1 MKLIPPAA
9 LQTWVAGLKVVVSR
23 CETCQKMLALR
34 HLSARKAGIRMR
46 DSWFCSSRCFRL
58 AAEQEVVR
66 LLKPA
71 KRPAAHVERMPLGLD
86 LVGHGL
92 LTIEQLKK
100 ATDEQKITGEEIGE
114 LLVRQGSVTE
124 KQVTAIRAMEWGCP
138 VFTVPKQ
145 ATRIGIHIP
154 TTLIQLY
161 SMIPVH
167 YVLRTNLLLVG
178 FVHSVEYELLY
189 AIEQM
194 TGCETKPCFLT
205 PADFRIQMRHREQ
218 VLAEAADAEDNPPRE
233 MKFENLQSP
242 AEIAR
247 ILCTSAV
254 EIEAEEAFIGRCRE
268 YLWGRL
274 KSGAATVDLLF
285 KAE

>member
-1 MKLIPPAA
+1 MKLIPPIAMRT
-9 LQTWVAGLKVVVSR
+9 LVAGLKVVVSR
-23 CETCQKMLALR
+23 CEGCQKMLALR
-34 HLSARKAGIRMR
+34 QLSARKAGIRMH

-71 KRPAAHVERMPLGLD
+71 KRPAAYVERMPLGLD

-100 ATDEQKITGEEIGE
+100 ATDEQKITGGEIGE

-124 KQVTAIRAMEWGCP
+124 KQVTAVRAAEWGYP

-145 ATRIGIHIP
+145 ATRMGIHIP
-154 TTLIQLY
+154 TTLVRLH

-167 YVLRTNLLLVG
+167 YVVKTNLLLVG

-189 AIEQM
+189 AIEQV

-205 PADFRIQMRHREQ
+205 PADFQIQMRYREE
-218 VLAEAADAEDNPPRE
+218 VLAEAKDNPPRE
-233 MKFENLQSP
+233 IKFENVQSP

-247 ILCTSAV
+247 ILCVSGV

-274 KSGAATVDLLF
+274 KSGATTVDLLF

>member
-1 MKLIPPAA
+1 M
-9 LQTWVAGLKVVVSR
+9 
-23 CETCQKMLALR
+23 
-34 HLSARKAGIRMR
+34 H

-71 KRPAAHVERMPLGLD
+71 KRPAARVERMPLGLD

-100 ATDEQKITGEEIGE
+100 ATDEQKIAGGEISE
-114 LLVRQGSVTE
+114 LLVRQGGVTE
-124 KQVTAIRAMEWGCP
+124 KQVTAIRAAEWGCP

-145 ATRIGIHIP
+145 SARIEIQVP
-154 TTLIQLY
+154 TALMRLH
-161 SMIPVH
+161 SVVPVH
-167 YVLRTNLLLVG
+167 YVVRTNLLLLG
-178 FVHSVEYELLY
+178 FVHNVEYELLY

-205 PADFRIQMRHREQ
+205 PSDFRIQMRNREEM
-218 VLAEAADAEDNPPRE
+218 LREAKDNPPRE
-233 MKFENLQSP
+233 IEFEKLQSP

-247 ILCTSAV
+247 VLCVSGV
-254 EIEAEEAFIGRCRE
+254 EIEAEEALIGRCRE

-274 KSGAATVDLLF
+274 KSGATTVDLLF

>member
-1 MKLIPPAA
+1 MKLIPPIAM
-9 LQTWVAGLKVVVSR
+9 QTWAAGLKVIVSR
-23 CETCQKMLALR
+23 CEICQKMLALR
-34 HLSARKAGIRMR
+34 RLSARKAGIRMH

-71 KRPAAHVERMPLGLD
+71 KRSAAYVERMPLGLD

-100 ATDEQKITGEEIGE
+100 ATDEQKITGGEIGE
-114 LLVRQGSVTE
+114 LLVGQGSVTE
-124 KQVTAIRAMEWGCP
+124 KQVTAVRATEWACP

-154 TTLIQLY
+154 TTLMRLHF
-161 SMIPVH
+161 MIPVH
-167 YVLRTNLLLVG
+167 YVVKTNLLLVG

-194 TGCETKPCFLT
+194 TGCETKPCFVT
-205 PADFRIQMRHREQ
+205 PTEFRIQMQQYE
-218 VLAEAADAEDNPPRE
+218 EAQGRATDNPRE
-233 MKFENLQSP
+233 IKFESLQSP
-242 AEIAR
+242 TEIAR
-247 ILCTSAV
+247 ILCASGV

-274 KSGAATVDLLF
+274 KSGVNTVDLLF
-285 KAE
+285 KAD

>member
-1 MKLIPPAA
+1 MKLIPPIAM
-9 LQTWVAGLKVVVSR
+9 QTWAAGLKVVVSR
-23 CETCQKMLALR
+23 CESCQKMLALR
-34 HLSARKAGIRMR
+34 HLSARKAGIRMH

-58 AAEQEVVR
+58 AIEQEVLR

-71 KRPAAHVERMPLGLD
+71 KRLAAHVERMPLGLD

-92 LTIEQLKK
+92 VTIEQLKK
-100 ATDEQKITGEEIGE
+100 ATDEQKITAGEIGE
-114 LLVRQGSVTE
+114 VLVRQGSVTE
-124 KQVTAIRAMEWGCP
+124 KQVTAIRASEWGCP

-145 ATRIGIHIP
+145 ATRVGIHIP
-154 TTLIQLY
+154 TTLIRLH

-167 YVLRTNLLLVG
+167 YVVRTNLLLVG

-189 AIEQM
+189 AIDQM
-194 TGCETKPCFLT
+194 TGCETKPCFVT
-205 PADFRIQMRHREQ
+205 PADFRIQMRYREEM
-218 VLAEAADAEDNPPRE
+218 LAEAKDDPPGE
-233 MKFENLQSP
+233 ITFENIQSP

-254 EIEAEEAFIGRCRE
+254 EIEAEEAFVGRCRE

-274 KSGAATVDLLF
+274 KNSARTVDLLF